1 MDWIRFDRDKLMT
14 EKNEDEEKFTDE
26 ILLSFK
32 EKEDN
37 MVENKINPPPPE
49 EGKEKEHD
57 EDEPEA
63 IDLEHRALE
72 ITQMRL
78 KFQLDLLC

>member
-49 EGKEKEHD
+49 EGK
-57 EDEPEA
+57 
-63 IDLEHRALE
+63 
-72 ITQMRL
+72 
-78 KFQLDLLC
+78 